1 MKKVKIIVLRC
12 SFNEGLLKGYGIE
25 RLHARSSEK
34 VRCSTPDL
42 RNRKVSVMAHGMPF
56 IHMCLL
62 WQDERVMIPK
72 DLPESG
78 VPRTIV
84 PRNGFM
90 TLINDE
96 SLFNYCFTYFISF
109 FTYVYAGRKPLS

>member
-25 RLHARSSEK
+25 GLHARSSEK

-42 RNRKVSVMAHGMPF
+42 GNRKVSVMAHGMPF

-62 WQDERVMIPK
+62 WQDERV
-72 DLPESG
+72 DDTERFT
-78 VPRTIV
+78 RTRCTQNNSSSERV
-84 PRNGFM
+84 
-90 TLINDE
+90 NDVDKRRV
-96 SLFNYCFTYFISF
+96 FI
-109 FTYVYAGRKPLS
+109 